1 MDEVKEFTLQLI
13 LGLVKNADI
22 VKVQDFTDDDGNLI
36 LEVIISDE
44 DMPVV
49 IGKGGATIK
58 AVRTLVNAC
67 AYKKKMNRVKVN
79 VDSI

>member
-22 VKVQDFTDDDGNLI
+22 VKIQDFTDDDGNLI

-58 AVRTLVNAC
+58 AVLTLVNAC
-67 AYKKKMNRVKVN
+67 AYKKKLNRVKVN